1 MQFYGFPGVHTR
13 RTTAEK
19 VLSSVLHKHKT
30 SSVMM
35 IIHISIITRLNL
47 EDSQNSDSA
56 DEAVFEEGSDEDEN
70 EQKEKV
76 IKGNDL

>member
-1 MQFYGFPGVHTR
+1 
-13 RTTAEK
+13 
-19 VLSSVLHKHKT
+19 
-30 SSVMM
+30 M

-76 IKGNDL
+76 TKGNDL